1 MRKQTFFTSETSL
14 VLKTFLLLKDLIEE
28 FIFVSANYFKGL
40 TFFVSLEKATVRSM
54 EHKHKETLK
63 ERETEGVIVKVI
75 NSHEWQTR
83 KFKGPIKMSLR
94 KSGQM
99 QQERK
104 KEKNRIE
111 KKRKEKKRKK
121 EMY

>member
-40 TFFVSLEKATVRSM
+40 TFFVSVEKATVRSM

-63 ERETEGVIVKVI
+63 ERETD
-75 NSHEWQTR
+75 
-83 KFKGPIKMSLR
+83 R
-94 KSGQM
+94 KSDS
-99 QQERK
+99 K
-104 KEKNRIE
+104 SDK
-111 KKRKEKKRKK
+111 
-121 EMY
+121 